1 MVLYYRYSVQY
12 LLGVWTGAS
21 TLNMSMGRET
31 LLPWIS
37 FYIDI
42 ICLKELSQDLG
53 MKKDPVV
60 IHVKEVKR
68 LE

>member
-1 MVLYYRYSVQY
+1 MENSNKKKIKK
-12 LLGVWTGAS
+12 TGAS
-21 TLNMSMGRET
+21 
-31 LLPWIS
+31 IS